1 MYYDG
6 AMTTITFRTDE
17 ETDQALAE
25 LTADG
30 RNKTEVIKAAL
41 IEFARIRIRE
51 RLRTEAAALAASP
64 EDLAEIRAVRE
75 DLDAL
80 RAW

>member
-1 MYYDG
+1 M
-6 AMTTITFRTDE
+6 TITFRTDAE
-17 ETDQALAE
+17 SEDALAE

-30 RNKTEVIKAAL
+30 RNKTDVIKAAL
-41 IEFARIRIRE
+41 ILAAQAQRRE
-51 RLRTEAAALAASP
+51 RLRAEAAALAADT

-75 DLDAL
+75 DMDDL